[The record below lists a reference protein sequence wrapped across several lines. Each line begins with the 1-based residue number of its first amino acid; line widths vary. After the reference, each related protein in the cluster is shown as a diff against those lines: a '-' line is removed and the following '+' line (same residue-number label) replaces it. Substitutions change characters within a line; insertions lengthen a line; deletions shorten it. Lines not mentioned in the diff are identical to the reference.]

1 MFSFLYPVFFCWN
14 ICFMGELIRPSSSP
28 SLPRLFFSLLFSSVA
43 SKRAVPKWCYRK
55 FRNPRMS
62 KVMQVLLIFSSL
74 FPIVK
79 FVELYLFKFF
89 FSLFLS
95 HFLIILSSIPNHVGG
110 FHGTR
115 HFATKSSKRFIQ
127 FPNHEHKRLRTTGE
141 ERHAKERATE
151 SGPPQERFDTTSSYT
166 SPTCTGERMPRR
178 PRPPSATRPRGLAGC
193 LSGRPPGMVVLTLI
207 LRLLSPH
214 AMRLECIL
222 YPFSIAFICR
232 RKRPMLHG
240 HLHTLVNIGV
250 EGFYI
255 ITGSF
260 EKDRRKGYISPG
272 ECAVA
277 FYVVIIE

>member
-1 MFSFLYPVFFCWN
+1 
-14 ICFMGELIRPSSSP
+14 MGELIRPSSSP

-79 FVELYLFKFF
+79 FVELYLFKHFF
-89 FSLFLS
+89 FSLFYHIIFSLFCHPFRITSEVSTARGTSRQS
-95 HFLIILSSIPNHVGG
+95 HQKDSYNSRITNTSASAQLAKR
-110 FHGTR
+110 GTR
-115 HFATKSSKRFIQ
+115 RS
-127 FPNHEHKRLRTTGE
+127 
-141 ERHAKERATE
+141 ERPSRVRRRNASTQPPSTLPQRALARGCP
-151 SGPPQERFDTTSSYT
+151 SDPVHR
-166 SPTCTGERMPRR
+166 RR
-178 PRPPSATRPRGLAGC
+178 PDRVDLRDASPVALREWSYSHLSCASPPPTPCVWR
-193 LSGRPPGMVVLTLI
+193 
-207 LRLLSPH
+207 
-214 AMRLECIL
+214 CIL